1 VVDSRPESWA
11 RLEAPIERA
20 AAITHRTMQAFP
32 IRVWRHFLQNN
43 GFLLAASLSYQSLFA
58 VFAVLYTAFAIV
70 GLWLGGSELAIARMI
85 DIINGAIPNLI
96 SEHGLATPDAVATIA
111 TNSSGVL
118 VATGAVALIVA
129 LWTAI
134 GFVTFARRA
143 VRDIF
148 GLPFDRRNYL
158 LLKARDLLAA
168 LLFGLAQVLAA
179 ALGVIGTGAL
189 RGILQ
194 LLGADGLSTLANI
207 LSQALSLLVS
217 FGINAAAL
225 ALLVRFLTGTH
236 LPWRT
241 IWPGAFLGGAAL
253 AILQVGASLLFLY
266 SPTNPLLA
274 TFSVVIGFLLW
285 FRLIAIVILVASAW
299 IAVSASDRDQP
310 LVLEDERARRLAELA
325 ALSIAGRVRVR
336 EASAALHAAPW
347 YRRRRARR
355 ELGDAE
361 HELATA
367 ELRLAEAEAE
377 RLAVAE
383 SAVARRLRS
392 LTAASPDLNV
402 PGPR

>member
-1 VVDSRPESWA
+1 MADSESELRA

-20 AAITHRTMQAFP
+20 AALTRRTMRTFP
-32 IRVWRHFLQNN
+32 IRVWRRFLQRN

-70 GLWLGGSELAIARMI
+70 GLWLGGSELAISRMI

-111 TNSSGVL
+111 TDSSGVL
-118 VATGAVALIVA
+118 VATGAVALAVA

-148 GLPFDRRNYL
+148 GLPFDRRNYI
-158 LLKARDLLAA
+158 LLKASDLLAA

-189 RGILQ
+189 RSILQ
-194 LLGADGLSTLANI
+194 LLGAEELSALANV
-207 LSQALSLLVS
+207 LSQTLSLLVS

-225 ALLVRFLTGTH
+225 AMLVRFLTGTH

-241 IWPGAFLGGAAL
+241 IWPGALLGGATL
-253 AILQVGASLLFLY
+253 AILQVGAGLLFLY

-274 TFSVVIGFLLW
+274 TFSVVVGFLLW
-285 FRLIAIVILVASAW
+285 FRLIAVVILVASAW

-310 LVLEDERARRLAELA
+310 LVPEDEHARRLLELEA
-325 ALSIAGRVRVR
+325 VSIAGRVRVR
-336 EASAALHAAPW
+336 EASNALHDAPW
-347 YRRRRARR
+347 YRRWRAAR
-355 ELGDAE
+355 ELRDAE
-361 HELATA
+361 DALAAA
-367 ELRLAEAEAE
+367 ERRLVEAETE
-377 RLAVAE
+377 QVAATE
-383 SAVARRLRS
+383 STMARRLRN
-392 LTAASPDLNV
+392 LAAASPDPNV
-402 PGPR
+402 EAPR